1 MAILCGCRHINE
13 PHSNSSITRAWYT
26 FVKDPLALIV
36 IMLWPVVPLFW
47 IPVHGLSRIFKGLG
61 LFTYIMPLLTWL
73 PLAYLI
79 YQNRLF
85 LLQFKI
91 NLPLP
96 VQILGVILLVIGTLL
111 HIWTGKLLGL
121 WGLIGLPEVSR
132 KAKERLV
139 TEGPFSLVR
148 HPTYLAHSIMFSGI
162 FFMTEV
168 MVVGILT
175 FTDFIIVN
183 AVIIPLEERELL
195 SRFGRDYEAYMKRMP
210 YRFFPYLRG

>member
-1 MAILCGCRHINE
+1 MLLYHTGISRIGNTPVIDFIAI
-13 PHSNSSITRAWYT
+13 ITI
-26 FVKDPLALIV
+26 IV
-36 IMLWPVVPLFW
+36 WPVVPLFW
-47 IPVHGLSRIFKGLG
+47 IPVHGFSRVFKRLG

-132 KAKERLV
+132 KVKKKARDRRAF
-139 TEGPFSLVR
+139 FSREASNL
-148 HPTYLAHSIMFSGI
+148 SGS
-162 FFMTEV
+162 FNYV
-168 MVVGILT
+168 LR
-175 FTDFIIVN
+175 D
-183 AVIIPLEERELL
+183 L
-195 SRFGRDYEAYMKRMP
+195 SHDRGDGSRDSYI
-210 YRFFPYLRG
+210 YRFHPSECHYYPS